1 MQIIPKLD
9 DRMLR
14 LNRPRAVTREQP
26 QQTRVL
32 SVERG
37 EEPAQPRQSA
47 PAISQAR
54 RAFCCLRNGDG
65 GHELPDRRAHPQAV
79 AGARDPNV
87 L

>member
-32 SVERG
+32 NVAKNQLSRAS
-37 EEPAQPRQSA
+37 PPR
-47 PAISQAR
+47 R
-54 RAFCCLRNGDG
+54 FRRRDRAFCCLRNGDG
-65 GHELPDRRAHPQAV
+65 GHELPDRRAHSQAV